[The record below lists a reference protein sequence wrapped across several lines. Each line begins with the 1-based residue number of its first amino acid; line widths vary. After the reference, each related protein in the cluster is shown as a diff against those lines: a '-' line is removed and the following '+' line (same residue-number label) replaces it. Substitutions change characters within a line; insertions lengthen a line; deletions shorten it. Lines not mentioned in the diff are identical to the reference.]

1 MFILGSV
8 TANCLLDAQR
18 NWMKSRLQIN
28 FGNVAEVLFETN
40 VTNQELEISMKMFY
54 FVFFS
59 LKTCF
64 SILTIQK
71 LSLINTEE
79 Y

>member
-8 TANCLLDAQR
+8 TANCLLDAQQ
-18 NWMKSRLQIN
+18 NGKQITVIN
-28 FGNVAEVLFETN
+28 FGNVTEVLFVRN
-40 VTNQELEISMKMFY
+40 VTNQELEISMKMFC
-54 FVFFS
+54 FVFFF

>member
-8 TANCLLDAQR
+8 TANCLLDAQQ
-18 NWMKSRLQIN
+18 NWMESRLQIN
-28 FGNVAEVLFETN
+28 FGNVTEVLFVRN
-40 VTNQELEISMKMFY
+40 VTNQELEISMKMFC
-54 FVFFS
+54 FVFFF